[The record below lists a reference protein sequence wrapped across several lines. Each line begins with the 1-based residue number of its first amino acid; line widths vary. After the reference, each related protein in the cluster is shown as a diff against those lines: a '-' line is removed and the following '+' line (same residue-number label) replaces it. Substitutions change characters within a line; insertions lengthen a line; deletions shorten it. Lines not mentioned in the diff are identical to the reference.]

1 MIYYKGQKN
10 MLSRIQDLPRFK
22 ADMKRFQLGIDSTSS
37 ETYDKGIRC
46 LEALIT
52 AVRAFDG
59 ATTGLIQKEGH
70 STHMDHVSAQEA
82 VRIAKDDMESWMI
95 QYAPNIH
102 VNVLEFEPKVDS
114 IEMAK

>member
-1 MIYYKGQKN
+1 

-37 ETYDKGIRC
+37 DTYDKG
-46 LEALIT
+46 LKLLDALIV
-52 AVRAFDG
+52 AVRTFDG
-59 ATTGLIQKEGH
+59 ATSGLVQKEGH

-102 VNVLEFEPKVDS
+102 VDVSEFEPKVDS